1 MLRIHARNFARRD
14 AKEVRVELVD
24 VLDETTPARDNFA
37 RRRGIRIVKIVQ
49 VEAIRRNFPDCIHCV
64 AKQIP
69 ESSRVRCARKAAA
82 DPDYGDRFG
91 ARLANPARCGVRLR
105 RAR

>member
-1 MLRIHARNFARRD
+1 LLRIHARSFSRRD
-14 AKEVRVELVD
+14 TKEVRIELID
-24 VLDETTPARDNFA
+24 VLNKTTPARDNFA

-49 VEAIRRNFPDCIHCV
+49 VEAIRRNFPDCIHSV

-69 ESSRVRCARKAAA
+69 ESSRVLCARKAAA

-91 ARLANPARCGVRLR
+91 ICLPNPARFGGRLR
-105 RAR
+105 RSW